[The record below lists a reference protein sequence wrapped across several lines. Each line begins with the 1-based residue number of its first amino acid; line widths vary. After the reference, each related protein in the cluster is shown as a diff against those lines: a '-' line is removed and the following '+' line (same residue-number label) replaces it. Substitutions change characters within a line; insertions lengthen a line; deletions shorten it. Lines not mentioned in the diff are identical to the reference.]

1 MRIPIIAC
9 LAIASSA
16 AAQPQPIIAAAEHAV
31 PVEPSKIR
39 FGSVDGGSVTHVR
52 LTARQHPGHVHVTMT
67 LALASR
73 SKTVREV
80 ALPLFLSS
88 QVTAI
93 GLGLETPQGL
103 EVGVAAE
110 PGLARSTYE
119 RIVETMID
127 PALLEQLGPERFG
140 LRVYPVARDA
150 PATVTVELALPY
162 GAPLVIERGS
172 SRIREVAID
181 LGGDA
186 QRHRLGKRTVIS
198 LVDAI
203 EEPADETKELPRV
216 DATSSLLARPVDR
229 RPQIVMP
236 SGFHDRVRT
245 LPTTID
251 FLRDRDVAQA
261 VNLRK
266 EQLRRCFEL
275 GEERSASLMLS
286 IGSDGAVKE
295 VSVDDLEHDGSSRCI
310 AREVGAWKF
319 AAFRRSRTLRH
330 ALEL

>member
-1 MRIPIIAC
+1 MRIPILAC

-16 AAQPQPIIAAAEHAV
+16 AAQPQPIVAAAI
-31 PVEPSKIR
+31 PVEWSRIR

-52 LTARQHPGHVHVTMT
+52 LTARQHPGHIHVTMT

-73 SKTVREV
+73 SRTAREV
-80 ALPLFLSS
+80 GLPLFLSS
-88 QVTAI
+88 QVTAV
-93 GLGLETPQGL
+93 GLGLETPLGP

-110 PGLARSTYE
+110 PAVARSTYE
-119 RIVETMID
+119 QIVSTMTD

-150 PATVTVELALPY
+150 PATVTIELALPY
-162 GAPLVIERGS
+162 GLPLVIERGTS
-172 SRIREVAID
+172 GIREAVID

-186 QRHRLGKRTVIS
+186 KRHRLGTRNVIS

-203 EEPADETKELPRV
+203 VEPADETRELPRV

-251 FLRDRDVAQA
+251 YLRDRDVAHA
-261 VNLRK
+261 VKLRK

-286 IGSDGAVKE
+286 IGGDGAVKE
-295 VSVDDLEHDGSSRCI
+295 VSVDDLEHDGSRQCI
-310 AREVGAWKF
+310 AREVGAWRF